1 MSSQSISSPSTSSP
15 AIRASSNDLTQM
27 PLTRLQG
34 VGPALEKKFAT
45 LNIHFVLDLLFHLPF
60 RYQDRT
66 RVTPIA
72 ALQVGSD
79 VVIEGRILGNAI
91 VFGRRRS
98 LLVKIQDQS
107 GVANLRFFHFSA
119 AQKSSLAEGKRIRCF
134 GEVKWG
140 RSGIEL
146 YHPEYKIIDEQ
157 DQFPNTTTLTPI
169 YPSTD
174 GLQQNRLRNTIEQA
188 LLLLKQH
195 SNLIDYLP
203 AELNQKFGISNLKD
217 ALLYIH
223 QPPRNAQLSQLEDG
237 MHPAQQR
244 LAFEELLAH
253 YLCLRRLRDNAQQEK
268 APSLKYE
275 PTLISV
281 LIKNLPFE
289 LTAAQQ
295 RVFSDVSK
303 DLADTKPMLRLV
315 QGDVGSGKT
324 IIAILAALQAVGS
337 AYQVAVM
344 APTEILAEQHF
355 LNFTELLEGLGIE
368 ITFLS
373 GKIKGKKRVEALSL
387 ISSGQANIIIGTHA
401 LFQDEVLFNRL
412 GLMIIDEQHRFG
424 VHQRLALREKGQAQG
439 ESPHQLIMTAT
450 PIPRTLMMSAYADL
464 DCSIIDELPPG
475 RSPVNTVLLTE
486 NRRPQ
491 VIERIQEACS
501 NGRQAYWVCTL
512 IEESELLQCQAAEVT
527 FAHLQQQLKNLQVGL
542 IHGRMKAK
550 EKSEIMN
557 QFKAQKIQLL
567 VATTV
572 IEVGV
577 DVPNA
582 SLMIIEN
589 PERLGLAQLHQ
600 LRGRVGRGSEK
611 SHCLLLYQMP
621 LSNLSKQRL
630 EIMRSSNDGFYIAQ
644 KDMEIRGPGEVLG
657 TRQTG
662 LMEHKIANLSRDSHL
677 LESVKTWGERMRDQH
692 PASIGPL
699 IDRWLSVN
707 QQYGKV

>member
-1 MSSQSISSPSTSSP
+1 MPSKSTKTSS
-15 AIRASSNDLTQM
+15 ADITHM
-27 PLTRLQG
+27 PLVRLQG
-34 VGPALEKKFAT
+34 VGPALEKKFAS
-45 LNIHFVLDLLFHLPF
+45 LNIRFVLDLLFHLPF

-66 RVTPIA
+66 RVTSIA

-79 VVIEGRILGNAI
+79 VVIEGRILGSAI

-107 GVANLRFFHFSA
+107 AVANLRFFHFSA
-119 AQKSSLAEGKRIRCF
+119 AQKASLAEGKRIRCF
-134 GEVKWG
+134 GEVRWG
-140 RSGIEL
+140 RSGVEL
-146 YHPEYKIIDEQ
+146 FHPEYKIIDEQ
-157 DQFPNTTTLTPI
+157 DQFPITSTLTAI
-169 YPSTD
+169 YPSTE

-188 LLLLKQH
+188 LMLLKQ
-195 SNLIDYLP
+195 SSTLIDYLP
-203 AELNQKFGISNLKD
+203 AELNQKFSISSLKD

-223 QPPRNAQLSQLEDG
+223 QPPKNAQLSPLEAG

-253 YLCLRRLRDNAQQEK
+253 YLCLRRLRDNTQQEK
-268 APSLKYE
+268 APELTPNS
-275 PTLISV
+275 TLIPA
-281 LIKNLPFE
+281 LLNRLPFE
-289 LTAAQQ
+289 LTKAQQ
-295 RVFSDVSK
+295 KVFSEVSE
-303 DLADTKPMLRLV
+303 DLAVNKPMLRLV

-324 IIAILAALQAVGS
+324 IIAILAALQAFENGH
-337 AYQVAVM
+337 QVAVM
-344 APTEILAEQHF
+344 APTEILAEQHY
-355 LNFTELLEGLGIE
+355 LNFTELLADLGIE

-373 GKIKGKKRVEALSL
+373 GKIKGKKRVEALKL
-387 ISSGQANIIIGTHA
+387 ISSGESQIIIGTHA
-401 LFQDEVLFNRL
+401 LFQDEVQFKKL
-412 GLMIIDEQHRFG
+412 GLMVIDEQHRFG
-424 VHQRLALREKGQAQG
+424 VHQRLALREKGRSIG

-450 PIPRTLMMSAYADL
+450 PIPRTLMMSAYTDL
-464 DCSIIDELPPG
+464 DCSVIDELPPG
-475 RSPVNTVLLTE
+475 RTPVNTVLLAE
-486 NRRPQ
+486 SRRSQ

-501 NGRQAYWVCTL
+501 KGRQAYWVCTL

-527 FAHLQQQLKNLQVGL
+527 FDHLQQQLKNIKVSL
-542 IHGRMKAK
+542 IHGRMKPK

-557 QFKAQKIQLL
+557 QFKAGEIQLL

-611 SHCLLLYQMP
+611 SHCLLLYQKP
-621 LSNLSKQRL
+621 LSDLSKKRL

-662 LMEHKIANLSRDSHL
+662 LMEHKIANLGRDSHL
-677 LESVKTWGERMRDQH
+677 LDDVKAWGESLRDQH
-692 PASIGPL
+692 SNNIDPL

-707 QQYGKV
+707 QQYGNV